1 MKDYIELA
9 QVTNTTNFH
18 NGIGRLMTAVILSNI
33 VGEGEYLDA
42 IKKNQFYARET
53 DEVVE
58 LKEMQAHN
66 AIYTSEDFIEEV
78 DFAAMFPNLSRE
90 KAIMVYHG
98 MIGMITEAVEI
109 AQALVMGLRGEGP
122 IDTVNVLEECGDV
135 QWYQASIYKALGVDF
150 AHVGKVNIAK
160 LEKRFGGK
168 FDAFRA
174 QQENRNLGAERK
186 ILEAGAVKTN
196 DSEKKLA
203 ELRASPVVQ
212 AMSLD
217 EQSEVLS
224 SARAQLDRA

>member
-9 QVTNTTNFH
+9 QVTNTVNYH
-18 NGIGRLMTAVILSNI
+18 QGIGRLMTALIL
-33 VGEGEYLDA
+33 GEIIEAGEYLDA
-42 IKKNQFYARET
+42 IKKNQFYGRET
-53 DEVVE
+53 DDSRDIMEN
-58 LKEMQAHN
+58 QAHQ
-66 AIYTSEDFIEEV
+66 AIYNNEAFTEEV
-78 DFAAMFPNLSRE
+78 DFAAMFPNLTRE
-90 KAIMVYHG
+90 QAIMVYHG
-98 MIGMITEAVEI
+98 MVGMITEAVEI
-109 AQALVMGLRGEGP
+109 AQALYKGLRGEGP

-150 AHVGKVNIAK
+150 THVGKVNIAK

-196 DSEKKLA
+196 DSDKKLA
-203 ELRASPVVQ
+203 ELRASPAVQ

-217 EQSEVLS
+217 EQSDVLS